1 MVLFSL
7 AVNYLLIILLIKM
20 KNKYY
25 LIFFCLLT
33 GSVFSQKNTLSGY
46 LTDKLTGE
54 QLIGATIYNSKTYE
68 GTTTNAYGFYSL
80 TMDTGKVSVV
90 FNYLGYQY
98 QIIDTIL
105 NQNMSINI
113 ALEPG
118 ERIDEVVIKVKP
130 NTKISESS
138 QMSEISVPVKV
149 IKRMPAILGEP
160 DLIKTL
166 QLLPGVQSGS
176 EGSAGFYVRGG
187 GPDQNLVLLDGA
199 PLYNTSHLFGFFST
213 FNPDALNNVKLVKGG
228 FPARYGGRLSSVL
241 DVSMKEGNLKKW
253 NAEGGIGLISSRLTV
268 QGPIIKDKMSLILSG
283 RRTYYDILAA
293 PFIASA
299 TPRGTRAAFYFYD
312 LNAKLNYKISDR
324 DRVYISFYNGKD
336 KFGFKYK
343 DSYDNVTSKTQAG
356 IGWGNLTS
364 TLRWNRILNEKL
376 FMNVCL
382 ISSKFKFNVGASEE
396 YSWTETP
403 SGNLN
408 KERFESDYSS
418 GIDDFGG
425 KVDFD
430 WIPKSN
436 HFVKFGGGV
445 TNHKFS
451 TGIFSFKI
459 DDSFETIDTAIG
471 SKPVSSIE
479 SYVYIEDDVKLT
491 KKLKLNLGAHLSGL
505 YVQENFFP
513 SFQPRLSARYLLKN
527 DWAIKSSY
535 SQMRQF
541 IHLLTNER
549 AGLPTDLWVPATDR
563 VKPEDSWQVALG
575 VAKPLKIK
583 KHEFEISIEAY
594 YKEMNNVISYK
605 EGADFFG
612 INESWEDKVESG
624 WGQTYGSEL
633 FVQKKFGKLSG
644 WFGYTLS
651 WSNRKF
657 ANINQGELYPF
668 KYDRRHD
675 MSIVLTYDVSD
686 NISFSA
692 NWVFGSGQAL
702 SLPEYQYIVNSSTG
716 SSITVGQAEHKN
728 SYRMPNYHRLDCGMT
743 FKKEK
748 KWGERT
754 WNFGFYNAYNRLN
767 SFFVYINYL
776 GKINQVSLF
785 PIIPSIS
792 YNFKF

>member
-1 MVLFSL
+1 
-7 AVNYLLIILLIKM
+7 M
-20 KNKYY
+20 KNKYCFI
-25 LIFFCLLT
+25 LFCFLT
-33 GSVFSQKNTLSGY
+33 GFVFSQKNTLSGY

-54 QLIGATIYNSKTYE
+54 NLIGATIYNSKTYE
-68 GTTTNAYGFYSL
+68 GSTTNTYGFYSL

-98 QIIDTIL
+98 EIIDTVL

-118 ERIDEVVIKVKP
+118 ERIDEVVIKVKQ
-130 NTKISESS
+130 NTKISENS
-138 QMSEISVPVKV
+138 QMSEINVPIEL

-187 GPDQNLVLLDGA
+187 GPAQNLVLLDGA

-213 FNPDALNNVKLVKGG
+213 FNPDALNNVKLIKGG

-241 DVSMKEGNLKKW
+241 DISMKDGNLKKW
-253 NAEGGIGLISSRLTV
+253 NTEGGIGLISSRITV

-293 PFIASA
+293 PFISA
-299 TPRGTRAAFYFYD
+299 LSGEGTSIRTAFYFYD

-336 KFGFKYK
+336 KFGIKFK
-343 DSYDNVTSKTQAG
+343 DTYDDNSVEKNQAG

-364 TLRWNRILNEKL
+364 TLRWNRIVNEKL

-382 ISSKFKFNVGASEE
+382 ISSKFKFNAGVSTED
-396 YSWTETP
+396 SWTEYP
-403 SGNLN
+403 SGNLE
-408 KERFESDYSS
+408 KERFGIDYHS

-430 WIPKSN
+430 WVPKSS
-436 HFVKFGGGV
+436 HLVKFGGGL

-451 TGIFSFKI
+451 TGNINIKI
-459 DDSFETIDTAIG
+459 DDSDVSIDTTIG
-471 SKPVSSIE
+471 AKPVRSTE
-479 SYVYIEDDVKLT
+479 LYAYIEDDVKLT
-491 KKLKLNLGAHLSGL
+491 KKLKVNLGVHLSGL
-505 YVQENFFP
+505 DVRENFFP

-541 IHLLTNER
+541 IHLLTNET

-563 VKPEDSWQVALG
+563 AKPEDSWQVALG
-575 VAKPLKIK
+575 IAKPLKIK
-583 KHEFEISIEAY
+583 KHEFEISVEAY

-633 FVQKKFGKLSG
+633 FVQKKYGKLSG

-657 ANINQGELYPF
+657 SNINQGELYPF

-702 SLPEYQYIVNSSTG
+702 SLPEYQYIVNSGSGST
-716 SSITVGQAEHKN
+716 IAVGQAENKN
-728 SYRMPNYHRLDCGMT
+728 SYRMPNYHRLDFGMT

-767 SFFVYINYL
+767 PFFVYVDNYQS
-776 GKINQVSLF
+776 KINQISLF

>member
-408 KERFESDYSS
+408 KERFEIDYSS

-430 WIPKSN
+430 WVPKSN

-767 SFFVYINYL
+767 PFFVYINYL